1 MKDAT
6 RVVHAGLPPAVDG
19 EPLLPG
25 PQFAAPYHL
34 RGDVEGAPWH
44 GYGRDG
50 NPTWALYE
58 GALGEL
64 EGAEAVLFPSGMA
77 AVSAVVLPLLKPGDV
92 LVAVEDGYPGIRAI
106 GRDHLEPRG
115 VDVRFVPTREDA
127 LRSALDGAALVWV
140 ETPSNPS
147 LDVLDLRALAADVH
161 AAGALLA
168 VDNTVATPLGQRP
181 LDLGADLVMTSLT
194 KSMTGHHDV
203 LLGAVTTRDGAR
215 AETLRTWRVNGGAI
229 PGAFEAWLAH
239 RSLATLDVRLGRA
252 CGNALAVAEMLAMRD
267 DIPLVRYPGL
277 VSDPSYEVASRQMA
291 MYGAV
296 LGFDAG
302 SEQRARA
309 FLDAAELVI
318 EATSFGGVHTT
329 AERRARWG
337 TDAIAPG
344 YIRFSA
350 GLEATDDLVADV
362 VGALERTG

>member
-1 MKDAT
+1 MRDAT

-25 PQFAAPYHL
+25 PAFAAPFHQ
-34 RGDVEGAPWH
+34 RGEVEGAPWH

-58 GALGEL
+58 AALGEL
-64 EGAEAVLFPSGMA
+64 EDAEAVLFPSGMA
-77 AVSAVVLPLLKPGDV
+77 ALAGVVLPLLRPGDV
-92 LVAVEDGYPGIRAI
+92 LVAPSDAYPLIRSI

-115 VDVRFVPTREDA
+115 VDVRLVPTREDA
-127 LRSALDGAALVWV
+127 IRDAIAGATLVCV
-140 ETPSNPS
+140 ETPSNPL
-147 LDVLDLRALAADVH
+147 LDVLDLRALAGDVH

-181 LDLGADLVMTSLT
+181 LDLGADIVVTSLT

-203 LLGAVTTRDGAR
+203 LLGAVTTRDAAHAGAFR
-215 AETLRTWRVNGGAI
+215 GWRTTAGTI
-229 PGAFEAWLAH
+229 PGTFEAWLAH
-239 RSLATLDVRLGRA
+239 RSLPTLDVRLERSCA
-252 CGNALAVAEMLAMRD
+252 NALAVAGALATRSD
-267 DIPLVRYPGL
+267 VPLVRYPGL
-277 VSDPSYEVASRQMA
+277 AGDPSHAVAAAQMSRF
-291 MYGAV
+291 GAV

-302 SEQRARA
+302 SEERARA

-337 TDAIAPG
+337 SDAVAPG

-362 VGALERTG
+362 MAALDRAG

>member
-1 MKDAT
+1 VKDAT

-25 PQFAAPYHL
+25 PAFAAPFHQ
-34 RGDVEGAPWH
+34 RGEVEGAPWH

-58 GALGEL
+58 AALGEL
-64 EGAEAVLFPSGMA
+64 EDAEAVLFPSGMA
-77 AVSAVVLPLLKPGDV
+77 ALAAVVLPLLKPGDV
-92 LVAVEDGYPGIRAI
+92 LVGPADGYPLIRSI

-115 VDVRFVPTREDA
+115 VDVRLVPTREDA
-127 LRSALDGAALVWV
+127 VHGALEGATLVWV

-147 LDVLDLRALAADVH
+147 LDVLALAPLAEAAH

-203 LLGAVTTRDGAR
+203 LLGSVTTRDPAR
-215 AETLRTWRVNGGAI
+215 VEMLRAWRTASGAI
-229 PGAFEAWLAH
+229 PGTFEAWLAH
-239 RSLATLDVRLGRA
+239 RSLPTLDVRLERTCA
-252 CGNALAVAEMLAMRD
+252 NAQAVAELLAARD
-267 DIPLVRYPGL
+267 DVALVRYPGL
-277 VSDPSYEVASRQMA
+277 PGDPSHAVAAAQMTRF
-291 MYGAV
+291 GAV

-302 SEQRARA
+302 SAERAQA
-309 FLDAAELVI
+309 FLDRAELVI

-337 TDAIAPG
+337 SDAIAPG

-350 GLEATDDLVADV
+350 GLEATSDLVADV
-362 VGALERTG
+362 AAALDATG